1 MKTFE
6 EFMKKFNEEIS
17 NTTSAVPG
25 AGDDSSTVVMRKK
38 HDRKNKREDQTNI
51 LRRFIQKNGSLK

>member
-25 AGDDSSTVVMRKK
+25 AGDDSSTVIMRKK
-38 HDRKNKREDQTNI
+38 YDRNTKRDKQINI
-51 LRRFIQKNGSLK
+51 LRRFSEKNGSLK